1 MDFIPTNLNALYSRL
16 QSESEIT
23 RDNFMIVSEVRSKP
37 SEILL
42 SPSVKGRL
50 YLSGRQILHCYQS
63 YNIEHIVSIVPMR
76 NPSGLD
82 RINHDILSIDDRPD
96 SDTIRLFE
104 SRIPSLCESIHK
116 SLTEGKNVGVHCQVG
131 VSRSVTLVLAY
142 LMKYEALSLKEA
154 VERVKSC
161 RPFICPNRGF
171 LEILGKLERE
181 QFQKSKSDN

>member
-63 YNIEHIVSIVPMR
+63 YNIDHIVSIVPLR
-76 NPSGLD
+76 GPIES
-82 RINHDILSIDDRPD
+82 IKHDILSIDDRSD

-104 SRIPSLCESIHK
+104 LRIPSLCESIHS

-142 LMKYEALSLKEA
+142 LMKYEGLSLKEA

-181 QFQKSKSDN
+181 QFQKSSLSSN

>member
-63 YNIEHIVSIVPMR
+63 YNIDHIVSVVPMR
-76 NPSGLD
+76 NPSGFD
-82 RINHDILSIDDRPD
+82 SIQHNILSIDRRKPV
-96 SDTIRLFE
+96 SSLP
-104 SRIPSLCESIHK
+104 PSVVK
-116 SLTEGKNVGVHCQVG
+116 GVRQSLTMPETESKRE
-131 VSRSVTLVLAY
+131 RS
-142 LMKYEALSLKEA
+142 SL
-154 VERVKSC
+154 
-161 RPFICPNRGF
+161 
-171 LEILGKLERE
+171 
-181 QFQKSKSDN
+181 